1 MDTGQ
6 KTESIAR
13 LVDDILRDHVAL
25 PEFQRDFV
33 WDVEKTFDLFD
44 SFVRDIFTGSLIY
57 GTPSFEITVRELDR
71 RPRAGKGSRARLKLT
86 SFTKSEIERRVKVSG
101 FRLLLDGQQRATSIF
116 RAMLGIDPVYFVLLN
131 EDELPKVVRETP
143 IGQRGLED
151 VLAQFQGEPDPS
163 RASINLRDVY
173 RVLTG
178 DISRERE
185 KAELFLVDNSGR
197 LLEGESVDSSET
209 FSSYLTQL
217 RNLEN
222 LCRQEKLVAYY
233 LLDTDEEKF
242 ALFFERSNSKG
253 IQLNFI
259 DILAAKLYSGFNLR
273 AAVQRYEEDHPDLPL
288 NREVVTR
295 VISFEVS
302 GGRAIDRSYILS
314 NLTHQNFNS
323 LWDKCTAAYS
333 ASYRYLLSTRL
344 LIHPSWIPYENILLP
359 LTVFAAAL
367 PHHDFSQITSDQAIG
382 IRVWYWAAIFSRRYS
397 SAAQTYS
404 LNDAQALSAAAQM
417 QFTRL
422 AETVSKMQIPIQ
434 APDDLL
440 LVRKKYDAVYKGV
453 LNLINFSAGGF
464 LNFDNGD
471 PASHAS
477 NLEDHHIFPRDY
489 LRRKWS
495 DVNTNLD
502 PEMGIDCVVNRTL
515 IPKLTNIKVG
525 NKAPSVYLGELM
537 KKNPRLPES
546 FPSHLLSV
554 SLLNG
559 EYDGEYDYFLA
570 ERADEILSALRK
582 NVIQA
587 RDSFV
592 AQFGEATRP
601 LRPVSSPAGVTAP
614 A

>member
-1 MDTGQ
+1 M
-6 KTESIAR
+6 
-13 LVDDILRDHVAL
+13 
-25 PEFQRDFV
+25 
-33 WDVEKTFDLFD
+33 
-44 SFVRDIFTGSLIY
+44 
-57 GTPSFEITVRELDR
+57 
-71 RPRAGKGSRARLKLT
+71 
-86 SFTKSEIERRVKVSG
+86 
-101 FRLLLDGQQRATSIF
+101 
-116 RAMLGIDPVYFVLLN
+116 
-131 EDELPKVVRETP
+131 
-143 IGQRGLED
+143 
-151 VLAQFQGEPDPS
+151 
-163 RASINLRDVY
+163 RDVY

-592 AQFGEATRP
+592 AQFGEATPP
-601 LRPVSSPAGVTAP
+601 LRPVSSPAVVASTGLRNAP
-614 A
+614 V